1 MKHFI
6 ILACF
11 LNLLATSCSILEP
24 TPSDPIKIVQGAI
37 DLVHLSDDRVRV
49 HITPATLV
57 QDSAIF
63 YIPQMIPGIY
73 YDDDYG
79 QFIDSLKVF
88 SNKGKLLEV
97 LRTSPNTWVIPKSKE
112 IRFIEYLVQD
122 TYDIE
127 GSHNVF
133 SPAGTNFKEN
143 EQFLLNLHGMLGY
156 FKNQRELP
164 YYLDIYRPAQLTAT
178 TSLSKYYNPLYTKH
192 PYRLTTETSI
202 DTYRAERYFEII
214 DNPIMYTRANKTR
227 FKIDDIEVGLS
238 VHSPTGLLKAT
249 DLQPSIERIMKA
261 QKRYLG
267 TLDATQKYNI
277 LLYLS
282 DGSTGDAQGYGALV
296 HHLSTVTVLPEA
308 MPQDQMDKVLQE
320 EISHDFFHIITPLN
334 LHSTQLHKFKYNDP
348 EMSMHLW
355 LYEGVTE
362 YFAQHFQVQQGLIA
376 PQEFYATILDKIE
389 FSSLY
394 DNSMSFTAMSKNI
407 FSEPYASNYGNVYEK
422 GALIGMCLDILM
434 REHSQGE
441 RGLLDLMKE
450 LIQLYGVN
458 RPFEDSTLIPE
469 IIRRTNPEIG
479 IFFKNHVIGNLPIQY
494 QDFFDLV
501 GLEYQSRLV
510 DTEYLINGKNQ
521 LINATPEGEI
531 YILPGTLHTFFEQI
545 GIKQN
550 DIIKSINGKKY
561 TLSNIVQFIN
571 DSNMWMIGDPI
582 NFIIERDG
590 KELTLSGRVSKPQ
603 ISKPSLLEINHK
615 NATHQVK
622 IRNSWLKGSYD

>member
-88 SNKGKLLEV
+88 SNRGKLLEV

-238 VHSPTGLLKAT
+238 VHSPTGLIKAT

-282 DGSTGDAQGYGALV
+282 DGSTGDAQGYGALE

-521 LINATPEGEI
+521 LISATPEGEI

-603 ISKPSLLEINHK
+603 ISKPSLLEINRK